1 MKAPAIR
8 SLQPNERAIS
18 SLVRR
23 AVRGLAEAT
32 LPAVSWDCEGMRVMR
47 GWRPCLILLLGV
59 LIVLAAG
66 AWDGVEGRNNAAVN
80 APGGE
85 ATITIDYPKDGSIFP
100 PDIPPPEFLWRDSA
114 ERFLFWQI
122 EISFADHAWTVYG
135 VSHGEHP
142 RIGKIDLDCVASTNA
157 PPTLTPE
164 IAAAHAWRPDAA
176 TWRTIQRHSV
186 ASAATVTVLGFR
198 GNGGGQPVSRG
209 SITIRTSK
217 DAVGAPIF
225 YRDVPLM
232 PSELEKGV
240 IKPLAAQA
248 LPLVAWRVRNV
259 GESSSRVVMEN
270 LPVCANC
277 HSFSADGKTM
287 GMDLDG
293 LQGNR
298 GMYFLAQVAPEMAV
312 RKTDVIQWS
321 SPEGKLKGNIR
332 IGFMSRVSP
341 DGQYVATTV
350 NPAAMSASTGAPPS
364 NYYVANF
371 KDYRFLQVFYPTRG
385 ILSWFSRA
393 TGVLRPLPGAD
404 DPRFVQMG
412 GVWSPDGQYL
422 VFARAAATDPNPP
435 GVPLAKFANDPN
447 ELQIQYDL
455 YRIPFH
461 NGAGGV
467 AEPIAGASQN
477 GMSNTFP
484 KVSPDGRWIV
494 FVECRNGQLMRPDSQ
509 LYIVPA
515 AGGVARRMRC
525 NTARMNSWHS
535 FSPNGRWLVF
545 SSKAR
550 SPYTQMYLTHIDAD
564 GNDSPAILIENTTA
578 ANRAVNLPEFV
589 NIAPDGLRRIGGP
602 VIDYYKLV
610 DGATYL
616 QKTGSYQASAAK
628 WRQAL
633 ELNPDDEFAERKLG
647 ALLLMMGHREESA
660 AHLRKANEIEL
671 RAALETDPAS
681 ARAHNDLGTLLAETG
696 RVQEAVAQFERA
708 ATLKPDYAVARTGLG
723 SALAKL
729 GKLDEATVEL
739 HKAIE
744 SDARYAPAHYE
755 LGLVLSQRGDVQGA
769 MAEWRSAIE
778 IDPKYAEAHDSLG
791 DALDAQGRTAEALA
805 HWRAAIELEPN
816 DAQALRRAAW
826 VLATSPDATIRNGDD
841 ALQFAVRAVELSG
854 GKDAWVLDTLA
865 AAYAEKGQ
873 FTDAALTAR
882 RAQARAIEEK
892 QPALADEIRS
902 RIALYEA
909 GRAFREGEGAG
920 ARE

>member
-1 MKAPAIR
+1 
-8 SLQPNERAIS
+8 
-18 SLVRR
+18 
-23 AVRGLAEAT
+23 
-32 LPAVSWDCEGMRVMR
+32 MR
-47 GWRPCLILLLGV
+47 GWRPCAILLPGL
-59 LIVLAAG
+59 LIALAAG
-66 AWDGVEGRNNAAVN
+66 AWDVVEGRNGAASG
-80 APGGE
+80 APH
-85 ATITIDYPKDGSIFP
+85 AAAAITIDYPQDGSIFP
-100 PDIPPPEFLWRDSA
+100 PEITPPQFLWRDA
-114 ERFLFWQI
+114 MN
-122 EISFADHAWTVYG
+122 G
-135 VSHGEHP
+135 VSLWRIDVSFGDGTAPIHATSKGERV
-142 RIGKIDLDCVASTNA
+142 RIGKIDPDCVASTNA

-164 IAAAHAWRPDAA
+164 IAAAHSWRPDSA
-176 TWRTIQRHSV
+176 TWQTIQRHSV

-198 GNGGGQPVSRG
+198 GNGAGQPVSRG
-209 SITIRTSK
+209 SITIHTSR

-277 HSFSADGKTM
+277 HSFSADGKIM

-298 GMYFLAQVAPEMAV
+298 GMYFLARVAPEMAV
-312 RKTDVIQWS
+312 RKRDVIQWS
-321 SPEGKLKGNIR
+321 SPERKLKGNIR

-350 NPAAMSASTGAPPS
+350 NPAAMVASSETPPS

-371 KDYRFLQVFYPTRG
+371 KDYRFLQVFYPARG
-385 ILSWFSRA
+385 ILGWYSRQ
-393 TGVLRPLPGAD
+393 TGVLRPLAGAD
-404 DPRFVQMG
+404 DPRYVQMG
-412 GVWSPDGQYL
+412 AVWSPDGQYL

-461 NGAGGV
+461 SGEGGV
-467 AEPIAGASQN
+467 AEPILGASRN

-494 FVECRNGQLMRPDSQ
+494 FVQCRNGQLMRPDSQ

-550 SPYTQMYLTHIDAD
+550 SPYTQMYLTHIDED
-564 GNDSPAILIENTTA
+564 GNDSPPILIENTTA

-589 NIAPDGLRRIGGP
+589 NIAPDGLRQIGGP
-602 VIDYYKLV
+602 VIDYYRLV
-610 DGATYL
+610 DRAAYLERTGAYA
-616 QKTGSYQASAAK
+616 ASAVK

-633 ELNPDDEFAERKLG
+633 ELNADDEFAHRKL
-647 ALLLMMGHREESA
+647 ATVLMMTGHREEA
-660 AHLRKANEIEL
+660 AAQLREANEIQL
-671 RAALETDPAS
+671 RAALEADPAS
-681 ARAHNDLGTLLAETG
+681 ARAHNDLGVVLVESG
-696 RVQEAVAQFERA
+696 RVEEGVAQFERA
-708 ATLKPDYAVARTGLG
+708 AALKPDFVAARANLG
-723 SALAKL
+723 GALAKL
-729 GKLDEATVEL
+729 GKLDEALAEL
-739 HKAIE
+739 RKAIE

-755 LGLVLSQRGDVQGA
+755 LGLVLSRRGDAQGA
-769 MAEWRSAIE
+769 VAEWRSALA

-791 DALDAQGRTAEALA
+791 DALNAQGRTAEALA

-826 VLATSPDATIRNGDD
+826 ALATSPDAAIRNGGE

-854 GKDAWVLDTLA
+854 GKDARVLDTLA

-882 RAQARAIEEK
+882 RAEARAIEEK
-892 QPALADEIRS
+892 QTALGEEIKGRV
-902 RIALYEA
+902 ALYEA
-909 GRAFREGEGAG
+909 GRAFREREVSGAPQ
-920 ARE
+920 